1 MKTRAAG
8 DWLTLTAEIYQ
19 RDQIETVKVS
29 RPVTTAY
36 LNSRGLNAIT
46 LAWPAR
52 VPR

>member
-1 MKTRAAG
+1 MKTRAVG

-36 LNSRGLNAIT
+36 LSSRGLNAIT

-52 VPR
+52 APR